1 MSLEHDTSTTP
12 ECISTV
18 ALKLPPFWPSDPQL
32 WFAQVEAQFQLRGIS
47 AERTKFDHVIAS
59 LSPES
64 ASEVRDLILSPPS
77 SQPYDEL
84 RRQLIQRTSQSERR
98 RLQTL
103 LGTHDFGDL
112 TPTRL
117 LRKMRQLQG
126 DAAENADGP
135 LFREL
140 FLQRLPV
147 NIRVVLAS
155 LDSSLS
161 LEELAERADRM
172 AETGSFSTT
181 TSTVASV
188 SGTQDGEINRLRAD
202 MADLKKLFQTFTT
215 SSPGGKPK
223 KVKKVSKTEP
233 EPPLCWYH
241 LRFGMAAQKCK
252 PPCSWAGNYRA
263 GH

>member
-1 MSLEHDTSTTP
+1 
-12 ECISTV
+12 
-18 ALKLPPFWPSDPQL
+18 
-32 WFAQVEAQFQLRGIS
+32 
-47 AERTKFDHVIAS
+47 
-59 LSPES
+59 
-64 ASEVRDLILSPPS
+64 
-77 SQPYDEL
+77 
-84 RRQLIQRTSQSERR
+84 
-98 RLQTL
+98 
-103 LGTHDFGDL
+103 
-112 TPTRL
+112 
-117 LRKMRQLQG
+117 MRQLQG

-155 LDSSLS
+155 LDTSLS
-161 LEELAERADRM
+161 LDELSERADRM
-172 AETGSFSTT
+172 AETGSFPTT
-181 TSTVASV
+181 VSTVASG

-223 KVKKVSKTEP
+223 KISKTEP
-233 EPPLCWYH
+233 EPPLCWNH

-252 PPCSWAGNYRA
+252 PPCSWAGNCRA